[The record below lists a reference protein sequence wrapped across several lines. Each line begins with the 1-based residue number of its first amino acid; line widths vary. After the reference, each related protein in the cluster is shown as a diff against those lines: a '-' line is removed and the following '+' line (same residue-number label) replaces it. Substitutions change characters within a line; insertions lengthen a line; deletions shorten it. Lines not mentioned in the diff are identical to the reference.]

1 MKKKEFK
8 EYLKNEIVEILS
20 EASADDV
27 QTQKDLNKE
36 LEKTAELS
44 KDLTEADPE
53 DITAQSDLN
62 KELEAT
68 KGHRDDL
75 GDSLS
80 ESLNPEVVKALDRF
94 IKAVAKRYDY
104 SEQDAVFTI
113 QAALKQREF
122 DKPTDMPGFEG
133 TMDALDSLS
142 IRENEDEPSSSDLK
156 KEKSIAKEK
165 SDILKAQ
172 KEAKEK
178 ISKIKKDLKQNKSE
192 MLKIS
197 KIDRKNRTK
206 SEQALFDKMADKTKE
221 LKKLEKAL

>member
-20 EASADDV
+20 DTNEAATHDVSEQDIDLAEEESADDIKAKAAA
-27 QTQKDLNKE
+27 QAELNKE
-36 LEKTAELS
+36 LEKTQS
-44 KDLTEADPE
+44 LT
-53 DITAQSDLN
+53 T
-62 KELEAT
+62 
-68 KGHRDDL
+68 
-75 GDSLS
+75 
-80 ESLNPEVVKALDRF
+80 ESLNPEVTKALDRF
-94 IKAVAKRYDY
+94 IKAMAKRYGY
-104 SEQDAVFTI
+104 GEQDAVYAI
-113 QAALKQREF
+113 MAALEQRKSDE
-122 DKPTDMPGFEG
+122 KYEIPGFEG
-133 TMDALDSLS
+133 TMDALDSLT
-142 IRENEDEPSSSDLK
+142 IRENEDEPSSADLK

-165 SDILKAQ
+165 ADILKSQ

-197 KIDRKNRTK
+197 KIDRKDRTK

>member
-20 EASADDV
+20 EESADDIKAKAAA
-27 QTQKDLNKE
+27 QAELNAE
-36 LEKTAELS
+36 LEKTQS
-44 KDLTEADPE
+44 LT
-53 DITAQSDLN
+53 
-62 KELEAT
+62 K
-68 KGHRDDL
+68 
-75 GDSLS
+75 
-80 ESLNPEVVKALDRF
+80 ESLNPEVNKALDRF
-94 IKAVAKRYDY
+94 IKSMAKRYDY
-104 SEQDAVFTI
+104 SEQDAIFAI

-122 DKPTDMPGFEG
+122 DKPADMPGFEG
-133 TMDALDSLS
+133 TMDALDSLT
-142 IRENEDEPSSSDLK
+142 IRENEDEPSSADLK

-165 SDILKAQ
+165 SDILKSQ

-197 KIDRKNRTK
+197 KIDRKDRTK